1 MKREVRIEIA
11 GQALTL
17 RSDDDDRYVKSLA
30 AYVDEKIR
38 EVGQGQQSVTTLTLA
53 LTAALMIADELQKS
67 RAAQQEVDGTLDRL
81 SGVIEAS
88 LADAGS

>member
-17 RSDDDDRYVKSLA
+17 RSDDDERYVKSLA

-38 EVGQGQQSVTTLTLA
+38 EIGHGQQSVTTLTLA
-53 LTAALMIADELQKS
+53 LTAALMIADELQQL
-67 RAAQQEVDGTLDRL
+67 RLAQQEVDGALDRL
-81 SGVIEAS
+81 SGAIEAS
-88 LADAGS
+88 LGEAG